1 MASNFNRFH
10 SIHQHKPKTLQE
22 HRLDTRR
29 TQPYSLLS
37 PPGALLLVPG
47 YLEAGLGAQAMDEK
61 DGNNGRCN
69 FSTED
74 PGEDK
79 AFAASLV
86 DQDQDPDPTD
96 AALLDNECSRVV
108 DQDPPP
114 DAAALLYDECSAA
127 YGAHVAKKNKSEAK
141 TQKFASELKK
151 ACVAIG
157 MDLKSV
163 HAVFVDLNSPNKLES
178 TLHDVQELFGG
189 QGVEV
194 NQINLL
200 IVILPEFRRSDAK
213 VKDICKNLGF
223 LYQCCLPEH
232 ARTPSKLYLNNVAH
246 NIRSKEKRVN
256 GDSEKVYGSDE
267 MREDSESDLSDL
279 EDMGDADSD
288 IIYLEAFPTSDEE
301 MDDDDDYGDDDEY
314 VPVSPDEEMDDDGSV
329 QQMRENDELCK
340 QLQRLEENDGHE
352 QAANSAEGCLK
363 TYKEIETHT
372 ALAGSTYSEL
382 SEPPSFEAFLC
393 PGEREH
399 ILKTGWE
406 TQHPYKKP
414 SGVSWDEYSKVFD
427 TNGYYKLSNMPVE
440 DKDLVAAECNT
451 PEVRRWENHVSH
463 DYDELQEFGTL
474 PKMDVDVPLTSLHI
488 RRTLLDVP
496 KKIDILIVIMAD
508 DRSYDGEIEEMCES
522 LRIDYVFCL
531 PCLSKRNLKRV
542 ARQIQLK
549 KSQRFFGAHTIHYD
563 LGEDSE
569 AGVDSEGIASQVLSV
584 LLQNDKRKTQED
596 NLLQCNILHRG
607 GLMEGEMERICLQEI
622 DAIKQAC
629 AYSYKEDQPSLT
641 YVVVVPTASI
651 GTEADTAKYKFF
663 CRHTTHK
670 STSRV
675 VRYHVV
681 HDDNN
686 FLAGELQ
693 SLTLKLFTFRHRREY
708 PKIDAVVPAYYAERA
723 AFKAY
728 RAECAAF
735 KASRDKCAA
744 SKAS

>member
-1 MASNFNRFH
+1 MGRLAIMAGMPASMSGKGGDEEVSERSEREESIPFH
-10 SIHQHKPKTLQE
+10 TSTQVENPFRSI
-22 HRLDTRR
+22 
-29 TQPYSLLS
+29 
-37 PPGALLLVPG
+37 G

-340 QLQRLEENDGHE
+340 QLQRLEENGHE

-451 PEVRRWENHVSH
+451 PEVRRWENHISH

-522 LRIDYVFCL
+522 LRIVYVFCL

-728 RAECAAF
+728 RAECAA
-735 KASRDKCAA
+735 

>member
-1 MASNFNRFH
+1 MSRFH
-10 SIHQHKPKTLQE
+10 SIHQHKSKTLQE

-127 YGAHVAKKNKSEAK
+127 YGAHVAKKNKSEVKGANVENWACVNFSLMGTTE

-246 NIRSKEKRVN
+246 NIRSKKRVN

-340 QLQRLEENDGHE
+340 QLQRLEENGHE

-451 PEVRRWENHVSH
+451 PEVRRWENHISH
-463 DYDELQEFGTL
+463 DYDELQG
-474 PKMDVDVPLTSLHI
+474 K
-488 RRTLLDVP
+488 
-496 KKIDILIVIMAD
+496 
-508 DRSYDGEIEEMCES
+508 
-522 LRIDYVFCL
+522 
-531 PCLSKRNLKRV
+531 LKRCV
-542 ARQIQLK
+542 RALEL
-549 KSQRFFGAHTIHYD
+549 FMF
-563 LGEDSE
+563 
-569 AGVDSEGIASQVLSV
+569 SV
-584 LLQNDKRKTQED
+584 
-596 NLLQCNILHRG
+596 
-607 GLMEGEMERICLQEI
+607 
-622 DAIKQAC
+622 
-629 AYSYKEDQPSLT
+629 
-641 YVVVVPTASI
+641 
-651 GTEADTAKYKFF
+651 
-663 CRHTTHK
+663 
-670 STSRV
+670 
-675 VRYHVV
+675 
-681 HDDNN
+681 
-686 FLAGELQ
+686 
-693 SLTLKLFTFRHRREY
+693 Y
-708 PKIDAVVPAYYAERA
+708 PA
-723 AFKAY
+723 
-728 RAECAAF
+728 
-735 KASRDKCAA
+735 
-744 SKAS
+744 

>member
-1 MASNFNRFH
+1 MSRFH

-114 DAAALLYDECSAA
+114 DAASLLYDECSAA
-127 YGAHVAKKNKSEAK
+127 YGAHVAKKNKSEAMHAGVGLAMK
-141 TQKFASELKK
+141 IDLPLELQSYNLVKGANVENWACVNFSLMGTTETQKFASELKK

-352 QAANSAEGCLK
+352 QVANSAEGCLK

-399 ILKTGWE
+399 IPKTGWE

-451 PEVRRWENHVSH
+451 PE
-463 DYDELQEFGTL
+463 EFGTL

-508 DRSYDGEIEEMCES
+508 DRSYDGMEVSCVRVM
-522 LRIDYVFCL
+522 YVVSDCTYPL
-531 PCLSKRNLKRV
+531 C
-542 ARQIQLK
+542 Q

-693 SLTLKLFTFRHRREY
+693 SLTLKLCTL
-708 PKIDAVVPAYYAERA
+708 
-723 AFKAY
+723 
-728 RAECAAF
+728 
-735 KASRDKCAA
+735 
-744 SKAS
+744 

>member
-1 MASNFNRFH
+1 MSRFH
-10 SIHQHKPKTLQE
+10 SIHQHKSKTLQE

-127 YGAHVAKKNKSEAK
+127 YGAHVKGANVENWACVNFSLMGTTE

-246 NIRSKEKRVN
+246 NIRSKRVN

-451 PEVRRWENHVSH
+451 PEVRRWENHISH

-508 DRSYDGEIEEMCES
+508 DRSYDGEIEEIVM
-522 LRIDYVFCL
+522 YVVSDCTYPL
-531 PCLSKRNLKRV
+531 C
-542 ARQIQLK
+542 Q

-596 NLLQCNILHRG
+596 NLLQ
-607 GLMEGEMERICLQEI
+607 
-622 DAIKQAC
+622 AC

-663 CRHTTHK
+663 CRHNTHK

-735 KASRDKCAA
+735 KAS
-744 SKAS
+744 